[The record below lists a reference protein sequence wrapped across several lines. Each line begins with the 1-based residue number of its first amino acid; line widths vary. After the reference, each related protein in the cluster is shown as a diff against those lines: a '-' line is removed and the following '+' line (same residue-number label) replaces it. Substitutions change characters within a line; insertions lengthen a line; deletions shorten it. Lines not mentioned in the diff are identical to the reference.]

1 MDINISKLEN
11 GNLRLTVDSE
21 MADELRAN
29 LEARGFWSAF
39 CDLLEPFSAN
49 GSYEPFDAGD
59 ANPFVGLTSAP
70 CIAECMDY
78 ADDGTKSIDG
88 NFWYFDRYMI
98 DCPLETLA
106 DSNEVIFTLARD

>member
-1 MDINISKLEN
+1 MDIQITKLDN
-11 GNLRLTVDSE
+11 GNLRLSVDSE
-21 MADELRAN
+21 MAENLRDN

-49 GSYEPFDAGD
+49 GSYEAFDAGD

-70 CIAECMDY
+70 CIAESMDC
-78 ADDGTKSIDG
+78 ADNGDKSING
-88 NFWYFDRYMI
+88 NFWYFERYMI

-106 DSNEVIFTLARD
+106 ETGEVIFNLAKD